1 MQGTL
6 TPEYSTS
13 TTDLIPEISSPG
25 PNISNI
31 SVQLPGEVFANVTDN
46 SVGLLYSLY
55 LTGSLFPV
63 APDSQEE
70 GFFIASP
77 VVGAAV
83 SGKNIVN
90 LHSPVIITLPITSV
104 QVIDTPA
111 DTMAF
116 FFARNPVQIPS
127 PATLHVFVHK
137 VIL

>member
-6 TPEYSTS
+6 TPEYNTS
-13 TTDLIPEISSPG
+13 TTDMIPELSSPG

-31 SVQLPGEVFANVTDN
+31 SVQLPGEVFTNVTDN

-104 QVIDTPA
+104 QVIDTLA
-111 DTMAF
+111 DKMAHL
-116 FFARNPVQIPS
+116 FARNPVQMQS
-127 PATLHVFVHK
+127 PTTMHAFVHK
-137 VIL
+137 VVL